1 MKSLDE
7 IANELAGYDPQA
19 LSADMV
25 QAFLAKLVEPVSSV
39 ESVTV
44 FEALGRVLAQD
55 IISPISVPPHD
66 NSAMD
71 GYAFDGAQLGSR
83 RMCAHHDRR
92 HHAGRAGHRGAT
104 GVHPDARRHGQ
115 LSSVKSAAR

>member
-1 MKSLDE
+1 MNSLDE

-55 IISPISVPPHD
+55 IISPISVPPANRPSTCD
-66 NSAMD
+66 
-71 GYAFDGAQLGSR
+71 
-83 RMCAHHDRR
+83 CAAPRSP
-92 HHAGRAGHRGAT
+92 A
-104 GVHPDARRHGQ
+104 
-115 LSSVKSAAR
+115 